1 MQICFENELS
11 LYTCNFEKKKLLFSI
26 CYCSLQSGCFLVERT
41 KHEDKTSWNVS
52 FRTGREWIA
61 ARYLNTAFS
70 VTVHVNLICPTFSFL
85 VCYYVPC
92 TCTRTATHSTCLMRS
107 YRACSEVKSPLVH
120 CTRTIHVL
128 YDSSFEY
135 APFLFFIFSCFTSNA
150 QDITKAKVSILS
162 FHISI
167 CMYVCVFCASHVCP
181 SVRTVLCC
189 CLHFVPVKAIVLL
202 VHRYRWNYECVF
214 LFLFLFQRFR

>member
-135 APFLFFIFSCFTSNA
+135 APFLFLFLAVSPVTHRTSPKPRSVFSHFIYQFVCMCVCFVHLTS
-150 QDITKAKVSILS
+150 VHPFEL
-162 FHISI
+162 
-167 CMYVCVFCASHVCP
+167 FCAVVFILYP
-181 SVRTVLCC
+181 SK
-189 CLHFVPVKAIVLL
+189 P
-202 VHRYRWNYECVF
+202 
-214 LFLFLFQRFR
+214 LFC